1 MLLQY
6 SAVVH
11 ILDELY
17 MILLVPLRISV
28 SALNH
33 WCSLA
38 DCGALA
44 DLQGMTAS
52 RQPPQCSAIFE
63 MDPPCH

>member
-6 SAVVH
+6 SALVH
-11 ILDELY
+11 ILDELSE
-17 MILLVPLRISV
+17 ILLVPPRISV
-28 SALNH
+28 SAFNQ

-44 DLQGMTAS
+44 DLQDMAAS
-52 RQPPQCSAIFE
+52 KQLPQSTAIFE
-63 MDPPCH
+63 IDPP